1 MRYSDFIV
9 FADETGSDTPEA
21 IDPAFP
27 VFGLAFCAFEK
38 EHYAREV
45 LPRVSELKFKHF
57 GHDQI
62 ILHEYEIRRREPPFR
77 FPPGGAEDESLEDLG
92 RLIDEIEM
100 SIVVALADRRRMPT
114 GLAQWIDLVGLTGE
128 HGLAQLSEVLAR
140 PSGSTSSQ
148 VVHVVVESRGSQS
161 DRRLREAFR
170 RVNRAIEERGDR
182 PSLKPV
188 FTEKAMNAAGLQ
200 IADLV
205 AHPVARHFLN
215 PNQANRAW
223 EVIRGHL
230 VGGHGPDGILV
241 IPAEK

>member
-9 FADETGSDTPEA
+9 FADETGSDTPEVV
-21 IDPAFP
+21 DPAFP

-45 LPRVSELKFKHF
+45 IPRVSELKFKHF
-57 GHDQI
+57 GHDQV

-77 FPPGGAEDESLEDLG
+77 FPPDGTEDEFLEDLA
-92 RLIDEIEM
+92 RLIDEIEVD
-100 SIVVALADRRRMPT
+100 IVVALADRRRMPP
-114 GLAQWIDLVGLTGE
+114 GLAEWIDLVGLAGGQ
-128 HGLAQLSEVLAR
+128 GLTQLSEVLAHR
-140 PSGSTSSQ
+140 GGGTSSQ
-148 VVHVVVESRGSQS
+148 VVHVVVESRGPQS

-170 RVNRAIEERGDR
+170 RVNRVIEDRGDR

-188 FTEKAMNAAGLQ
+188 FTEKAMNASGLQ

-215 PNQANRAW
+215 PDQPNRAW
-223 EVIRGHL
+223 EAIRRHL
-230 VGGHGPDGILV
+230 AGGHGPDGILV
-241 IPAEK
+241 IPQEK

>member
-9 FADETGSDTPEA
+9 FADETGSDTPEV

-45 LPRVSELKFKHF
+45 LPRISELKFRHF

-77 FPPGGAEDESLEDLG
+77 FPPVGTEDQFLEDLG
-92 RLIDEIEM
+92 RLIGEIEVD
-100 SIVVALADRRRMPT
+100 IVVALADRRRMPQ
-114 GLAQWIDLVGLTGE
+114 GLAQWIDLVGFVGERGLT
-128 HGLAQLSEVLAR
+128 QLSEVLAHR
-140 PSGSTSSQ
+140 GGGASSQ

-188 FTEKAMNAAGLQ
+188 FTEKAMNASGLQ

-215 PNQANRAW
+215 PTQPNRAW
-223 EVIRGHL
+223 EAIRRHL
-230 VGGHGPDGILV
+230 VGGQEPDRILV
-241 IPAEK
+241 VPDEK